1 MKTLRILFAAAA
13 LLAATFIHAES
24 QPSDVVQQ
32 MADQVIE
39 RLRTHKPLTDNQAFA
54 LVEELILPHLDFT
67 SFSRLTLGKYWRQA
81 SPEQRTA
88 FTNSFQKLLMRSY
101 ATSLNAYNGESIEQ
115 LGERDEGDNRLVI
128 QTQML
133 RTQGAPVRIDYR
145 LQLRDG
151 VWKIYDVV
159 IEGISLIMTYRT
171 SFSEE
176 IRHIGLDALI
186 AKLNDNNI
194 TAGCLAGPK
203 KGCYQ

>member
-1 MKTLRILFAAAA
+1 MKILRILLVTVAF
-13 LLAATFIHAES
+13 LAVTVVQAKS
-24 QPSDVVQQ
+24 QPTDVVQQ

-39 RLRTHKPLTDNQAFA
+39 RLRAHKPLTDNQAFA
-54 LVEELILPHLDFT
+54 LVEELILPHLDFN

-88 FTNSFQKLLMRSY
+88 FTHAFQQLLMRSY
-101 ATSLNAYNGESIEQ
+101 ATSLNAYNGERIEQ
-115 LGERDEGDNRLVI
+115 LGEREEGDNRLLI

-133 RTQGAPVRIDYR
+133 RVQGAPVRIDYR
-145 LQLRDG
+145 LQLRED

-176 IRHIGLDALI
+176 ISRIGLDGLI
-186 AKLNDNNI
+186 AKLSDNN
-194 TAGCLAGPK
+194 TKADCLAGPS
-203 KGCYQ
+203 KGC